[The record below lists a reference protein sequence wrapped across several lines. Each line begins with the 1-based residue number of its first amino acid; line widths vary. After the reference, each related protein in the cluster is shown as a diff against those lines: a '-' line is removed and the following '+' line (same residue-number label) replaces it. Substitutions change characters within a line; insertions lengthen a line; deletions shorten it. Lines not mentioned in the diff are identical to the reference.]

1 MFAQLWV
8 KVHKIMIK
16 YPELALYP
24 AEVDVGNSDFASL
37 RLADNGFCDGYSQTV
52 V

>member
-8 KVHKIMIK
+8 KEHKIMIE
-16 YPELALYP
+16 YPALSLYP
-24 AEVDVGNSDFASL
+24 AEVDVGNSNFASL
-37 RLADNGFCDGYSQTV
+37 RLADNGLCDGYSQTV